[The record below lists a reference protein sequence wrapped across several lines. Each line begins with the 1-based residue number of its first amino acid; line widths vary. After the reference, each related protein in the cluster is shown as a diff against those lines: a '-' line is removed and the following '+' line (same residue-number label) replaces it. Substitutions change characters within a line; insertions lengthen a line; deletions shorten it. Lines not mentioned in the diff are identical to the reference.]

1 MFLSIIIPTLN
12 EEKYLPRLLDSIKG
26 QDFSDYEIIVSDGG
40 SIDKTEIIAAK
51 YGVAFI
57 SDKEHR
63 HPSWQRNNGAAIAK
77 GEVLL
82 FLDADAELTSGFL
95 KSAVNEFKE
104 KALVVAGFYI
114 EFSPNR
120 PSYSL
125 YASVFNCFCRLRQYL
140 APAAVGSGIM
150 SRRSAHEAVKGFDTE
165 IYVAE
170 DFDYCYRLS
179 RTGVFRMINSVRLK
193 HSSRRLEKEGVPKTL
208 GKWFLMALF
217 TMFNL
222 RIKKKI
228 IKYEFGKY

>member
-40 SIDKTEIIAAK
+40 STDKTGIIAVK
-51 YGVAFI
+51 YGAFFI
-57 SDKEHR
+57 SDKEHH
-63 HPSWQRNNGAAIAK
+63 HPSWQRNNGAAIAN

-82 FLDADAELTSGFL
+82 FLDADAELMSGSL
-95 KSAVNEFKE
+95 RLAVDEFKE
-104 KALVVAGFYI
+104 RNLTAAGFYI

-120 PSYSL
+120 RSYSL
-125 YASVFNCFCRLRQYL
+125 YSSVFNCFCRLRQYL

-150 SRRSAHEAVKGFDTE
+150 SKRLAHETVKGFDTE

-179 RTGVFRMINSVRLK
+179 RTGIFRMINSVRLK
-193 HSSRRLEKEGVPKTL
+193 HSSRRLEKEEIGRASCRERV
-208 GKWFLMALF
+208 
-217 TMFNL
+217 
-222 RIKKKI
+222 
-228 IKYEFGKY
+228 